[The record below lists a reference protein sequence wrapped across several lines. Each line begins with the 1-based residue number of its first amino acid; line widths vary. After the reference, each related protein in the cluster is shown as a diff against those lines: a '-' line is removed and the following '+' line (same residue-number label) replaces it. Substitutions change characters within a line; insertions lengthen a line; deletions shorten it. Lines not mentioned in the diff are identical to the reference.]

1 MWWFFLWLVSFFGQV
16 ALALMFAYKV
26 GKCAQEN
33 GITPEYLREHNIP
46 DSQHSLPVL
55 GWFTLLCPI
64 VNTCSLVIM
73 MCTFSSKLRTVEKL
87 IPALKEMFESH
98 VGEHL

>member
-1 MWWFFLWLVSFFGQV
+1 MWLFFMWLVSFFGQV
-16 ALALMFAYKV
+16 ALALVFAFKV

-33 GITPEYLREHNIP
+33 GITPEYLREHDIS
-46 DSQHSLPVL
+46 DSQHSFSVL
-55 GWFTLLCPI
+55 SWVSLLCPI
-64 VNTCSLVIM
+64 VNTFSLFVM

-98 VGEHL
+98 VGE